1 VLANSPPAKQFDVAG
16 GPLGKL
22 SSHAQALGL
31 VSAESGGKVPEHYV
45 QYIPPLHQWRL
56 DTVASPAAPDKA
68 LPLRAFLKSGKRTLT
83 ETWSYKLPA
92 DNGIR
97 HVGD

>member
-1 VLANSPPAKQFDVAG
+1 
-16 GPLGKL
+16 
-22 SSHAQALGL
+22 
-31 VSAESGGKVPEHYV
+31 
-45 QYIPPLHQWRL
+45 
-56 DTVASPAAPDKA
+56 VASPAAPDKA